1 MLQANMQLIDLI
13 NNLKEFKNSD
23 YLVEEFYREYC
34 HLNNW
39 EYSGNF
45 EKLEK
50 FTFYYTINI
59 YGEKKGEKE
68 TIFFDDFKL
77 KKFKDRLIE
86 TLEKFKKEH
95 NLFFSLQEQISF
107 SNNVQKLLRKEL
119 TLFKSDTLLKTYY
132 TILNDFVSLF
142 SEKYVTVNDRK
153 TNYNSFR
160 YSKPNAYAKI
170 EFLHETLINKSFIG
184 SETKLID
191 FEKILQDTEV
201 KTKVRWIGQTDDLI
215 TFIKLINSTEGFIDT
230 QTEKWRIAEKC
241 FVKIGEKSMRF
252 LTSKDFSNYK
262 ESPLSKSKMTLLI
275 NTVFN

>member
-1 MLQANMQLIDLI
+1 MQLIDLI
-13 NNLKEFKNSD
+13 DNLKEFKNPD
-23 YLVEEFYREYC
+23 YLVKEFYEEYCDLNNREYDG
-34 HLNNW
+34 
-39 EYSGNF
+39 SF

-59 YGEKKGEKE
+59 YGEKKEEKE
-68 TIFFDDFKL
+68 TIFFVDFKL
-77 KKFKDRLIE
+77 KKFKDRLVEI
-86 TLEKFKKEH
+86 LEKFKNEH
-95 NLFFSLQEQISF
+95 SLLFSLQEQISF

-132 TILNDFVSLF
+132 TILNDFISLF
-142 SEKYVTVNDRK
+142 SEKYVIVNDRK

-170 EFLHETLINKSFIG
+170 ELLHETLINKSFIG

-191 FEKILQDTEV
+191 FEKILQDTEI

-215 TFIKLINSTEGFIDT
+215 SFIVLINSTEGFIDT

-241 FVKIGEKSMRF
+241 FVKIGEKSNRF
-252 LTSKDFSNYK
+252 LASRDFSNYK
-262 ESPLSKSKMTLLI
+262 VSPKSKSKMTLLI
-275 NTVFN
+275 NNVFN